1 MLWFALAL
9 VILFPSKVSLTKGS
23 IAFEIWWTKYIPY
36 LRTTET
42 VSQPKQE
49 ESK

>member
-9 VILFPSKVSLTKGS
+9 VVLFPSRISFSKGTVS
-23 IAFEIWWTKYIPY
+23 IEIWWTRYTPFLKS
-36 LRTTET
+36 TES

-49 ESK
+49 ENV